1 MKKEK
6 EITFQ
11 QAIINISNTLITFSN
26 KINEFTQ
33 KHSEDIINGAIK
45 ICEIISKIDFEKIDK
60 EIQNTM
66 AEYLKL
72 GFYPSKTCIGH
83 KEPSYLLE
91 FKDYKDK
98 VSVLSKDVEYYL
110 DIIKPKLL
118 NTFKNKEKYIIEIY
132 DLYDKEEYR
141 LCILSL
147 INLTSNIYNESLNN
161 IDFTE
166 NMEVRKKLIDEKVMK
181 EDEKNYMI
189 FAPYISN
196 NLFLKKNTL
205 IKNYR
210 KYPKKYKK
218 YPYNRNA
225 ILHGYSIDFGTK
237 ENCLRW
243 FSVLINTYDI
253 FEILINIINQESNN
267 Q

>member
-1 MKKEK
+1 MKQEND
-6 EITFQ
+6 ITFQ
-11 QAIINISNTLITFSN
+11 QALSNIINSLITFSN
-26 KINEFTQ
+26 KINEFS
-33 KHSEDIINGAIK
+33 KNHGEDIIKGAVK
-45 ICEIISKIDFEKIDK
+45 IYEFISKINFDKIDI
-60 EIQNTM
+60 ELQNAMT
-66 AEYLKL
+66 EYLKL

-83 KEPSYLLE
+83 KEPSYLFE
-91 FKDYKDK
+91 FKNYKDK
-98 VSVLSKDVEYYL
+98 VSVLSEDVEYYL
-110 DIIKPKLL
+110 DVVKPKLI

-132 DLYDKEEYR
+132 DLYKSEKYR

-147 INLTSNIYNESLNN
+147 INLTANIYNENLNN

-166 NMEVRKKLIDEKVMK
+166 DEKVRKKLVAKKVMK

-189 FAPYISN
+189 FAPYIN
-196 NLFLKKNTL
+196 NKLFWNNNTL
-205 IKNYR
+205 IKSYR
-210 KYPKKYKK
+210 RYPKKYKK

-253 FEILINIINQESNN
+253 FEILIEIINKESNN
-267 Q
+267 H

>member
-1 MKKEK
+1 MAKEK

-11 QAIINISNTLITFSN
+11 QAIINIGNSLITFSN

-33 KHSEDIINGAIK
+33 KHSKDIIKGTIK

-98 VSVLSKDVEYYL
+98 VLALSKDVEYYL
-110 DIIKPKLL
+110 EIIKPKLL
-118 NTFKNKEKYIIEIY
+118 NTFNNKEKYIIEIY
-132 DLYDKEEYR
+132 DLYKNEEYR

-147 INLTSNIYNESLNN
+147 INLTANIYNENLNN

-166 NMEVRKKLIDEKVMK
+166 EYNVRKKLIDKKVMDK
-181 EDEKNYMI
+181 DEKNYII
-189 FAPYISN
+189 FAPYINNKLFYSN
-196 NLFLKKNTL
+196 NTL
-205 IKNYR
+205 IKSYQR
-210 KYPKKYKK
+210 KPKKYN
-218 YPYNRNA
+218 YNRNA

-253 FEILINIINQESNN
+253 FEILINIINQKSNN